1 MSLRRVSAIAMLL
14 GLPLLGC
21 ATNEQPPTPA
31 APAAPGMV
39 EVVGSLVTLKDDR
52 PADGGVDL
60 TLETAPGVQQLV
72 HVPSAFRPPPR
83 DSILAMH
90 AVVDSAKV
98 GDRLRALGTRDGD
111 GALRAQVL
119 ERVAA
124 ATLH

>member
-1 MSLRRVSAIAMLL
+1 MSLRRVCAIAFILA
-14 GLPLLGC
+14 LPLLGC
-21 ATNEQPPTPA
+21 ATNERAHTPA
-31 APAAPGMV
+31 APAAPGTI
-39 EVVGSLVTLKDDR
+39 EVVGTLVTLKDDR

-98 GDRLRALGTRDGD
+98 GDRLRALGARGQD

-119 ERVAA
+119 ERVAGS
-124 ATLH
+124 H